1 MHRRRM
7 RVSGGGFAGRG
18 EGVVVS
24 PGPRDGGGVVGRP
37 VAVAGYGMTTRKTP
51 LARDDGLTASELN

>member
-1 MHRRRM
+1 M

-24 PGPRDGGGVVGRP
+24 PGLRDGGGVVGKTSGGSGLRNDN
-37 VAVAGYGMTTRKTP
+37 AQNAAGQG
-51 LARDDGLTASELN
+51 